1 MRKTVET
8 LQKEKMKQV
17 QLLAT
22 YYQLSDGLPAGEKRD
37 QVIRD
42 ILACKHKIKKMNEEL
57 TALNK
62 ATED

>member
-1 MRKTVET
+1 MKRTVEI

-22 YYQLSDGLPAGEKRD
+22 YYQLNEGLPAGEKRD

-42 ILACKHKIKKMNEEL
+42 ILACKHKIEKINKKLTEL
-57 TALNK
+57 KEKEN
-62 ATED
+62 